1 MPKNENVIQTLI
13 DVANDES
20 LHIELPQYRQILVIF
35 KMPAQI
41 LFDTKT
47 GVDYKTKSAITAAL
61 QQKKPAP
68 RIDPWL
74 LRSMN
79 REVQTLKQKP
89 PPRDPDMF
97 AEENE
102 YADMQHTGST
112 ASSVQKKDILR
123 EAAANPALQYGQTM
137 VAKRVKKNREKIR
150 NTVGKVASRASYE
163 GRRQT
168 SRLAAKSSVAAR
180 QAAVRA
186 RQNPAAAG
194 KLGVVA
200 MIVGIA
206 AMKYQKA
213 YHEQKAKKMDRLHA
227 ILQAQH
233 ETDALASST
242 ATVPFKA
249 GSKLATL
256 FEQSNNNVDTLRR
269 LLLEKYST
277 LSAECLVRT
286 DGEVRDSA
294 AEIGRAVHEYFD
306 EKNKPVMSKFTKKG
320 NAP

>member
-1 MPKNENVIQTLI
+1 MPNNENVIQTLI
-13 DVANDES
+13 DVSNDES
-20 LHIELPQYRQILVIF
+20 LRITVPQYRQILVIF

-47 GVDYKTKSAITAAL
+47 GVHYKTKSAITAAL

-74 LRSMN
+74 LCSMN

-89 PPRDPDMF
+89 PSQDPDMF
-97 AEENE
+97 ADDNA
-102 YADMQHTGST
+102 YADMQHT

-123 EAAANPALQYGQTM
+123 DVGANPAFQYFH
-137 VAKRVKKNREKIR
+137 AKALKKVKNNREKIG
-150 NTVGKVASRASYE
+150 NTVGKVASRASDE
-163 GRRQT
+163 GRRQR
-168 SRLAAKSSVAAR
+168 SRLATKSSVVAR
-180 QAAVRA
+180 QAAVTA
-186 RQNPAAAG
+186 RQNPAMAG
-194 KLGVVA
+194 KLGVIA

-206 AMKYQKA
+206 AMKYQTASRK
-213 YHEQKAKKMDRLHA
+213 QKAKKMDRLHS

-277 LSAECLVRT
+277 LSAKCLVRT

-294 AEIGRAVHEYFD
+294 AEIGRAVQKYFV
-306 EKNKPVMSKFTKKG
+306 EKNKRLTLMSKFTKKG